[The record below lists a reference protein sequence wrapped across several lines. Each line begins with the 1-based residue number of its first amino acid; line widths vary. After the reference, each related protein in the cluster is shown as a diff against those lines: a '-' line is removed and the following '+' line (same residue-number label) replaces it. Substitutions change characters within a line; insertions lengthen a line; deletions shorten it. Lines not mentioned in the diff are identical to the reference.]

1 MEFENSFSKHNSI
14 ATKLATPDIQE
25 ALRLM
30 KSTVFGKEQFEVLLD
45 PELLVYMSSI
55 IFIFYNNS
63 TANDSFISL
72 PKFAP
77 SQNGNQQTRKIHFLS
92 KTPEKVVFSCYTRI
106 ECVFLS

>member
-1 MEFENSFSKHNSI
+1 MEFENSISKHNSI
-14 ATKLATPDIQE
+14 STKSASPNIQE
-25 ALRLM
+25 ALRLI
-30 KSTVFGKEQFEVLLD
+30 KSTIFGIEQFENLLD
-45 PELLVYMSSI
+45 PELLVCHQLFY
-55 IFIFYNNS
+55 IFHNNS

-72 PKFAP
+72 PKFGP